1 MNILDIII
9 LICLIPALIQG
20 IFKGFI
26 SQAISI
32 ISLILGA
39 WASARFAGVVCQ
51 WMAQYISGS
60 EQTLKIAAFIL
71 IFIIVIIALTL
82 IGKLLEKIITLVML
96 GWVNR
101 LLGAAFALMKWLLV
115 MGLLALAFNA
125 INETFQLVDP
135 ELIAQSHLYP
145 MITGIAD
152 IVFPYLKNL
161 LTA

>member
-39 WASARFAGVVCQ
+39 WASARFTGTVCQ
-51 WMAQYISGS
+51 WLAQYIPGS
-60 EQTLKIAAFIL
+60 EQSLRIAAFVL
-71 IFIIVIIALTL
+71 IFIVVIVGLTL
-82 IGKLLEKIITLVML
+82 LGKLLEKVIKLVML
-96 GWVNR
+96 GWMNR
-101 LLGAAFALMKWLLV
+101 LLGAVFALVKWLLV
-115 MGLLALAFNA
+115 MGLLAVAFNS
-125 INETFQLVDP
+125 INETLGLVKPDV
-135 ELIAQSHLYP
+135 IAQSHLYP
-145 MITGIAD
+145 MLTGIAD
-152 IVFPYLKNL
+152 TVFPYLKNL

>member
-51 WMAQYISGS
+51 WLSQYLSGS
-60 EQTLKIAAFIL
+60 EQTLKIAAFVL
-71 IFIIVIIALTL
+71 IFILTIVILTL
-82 IGKLLEKIITLVML
+82 LGRLLEKIVTLVML

-115 MGLLALAFNA
+115 MGLLALAFNS

-161 LTA
+161 LTV

>member
-39 WASARFAGVVCQ
+39 WASARFTDTVYQ
-51 WMAQYISGS
+51 WLAQYIPGS
-60 EQTLKIAAFIL
+60 EQSLRIAAFVL
-71 IFIIVIIALTL
+71 IFIVVIVGLTL
-82 IGKLLEKIITLVML
+82 LGKLLEKVIKLVML
-96 GWVNR
+96 GWMNR
-101 LLGAAFALMKWLLV
+101 LLGAVFALVKWLLV
-115 MGLLALAFNA
+115 MGLLAVAFNS
-125 INETFQLVDP
+125 INETLGLVKP
-135 ELIAQSHLYP
+135 EVIAQSHLYP
-145 MITGIAD
+145 MLTGIAD
-152 IVFPYLKNL
+152 TVFPYLKNL

>member
-39 WASARFAGVVCQ
+39 WASARFTGTVCQ
-51 WMAQYISGS
+51 WLAQYIPGL
-60 EQTLKIAAFIL
+60 EQSLRIAAFVL
-71 IFIIVIIALTL
+71 IFIVVIVGLTL
-82 IGKLLEKIITLVML
+82 LGKLLEKVIKLVML
-96 GWVNR
+96 GWMNR
-101 LLGAAFALMKWLLV
+101 LLGAVFALVKWLLV
-115 MGLLALAFNA
+115 MGLLAVAFNS
-125 INETFQLVDP
+125 INETLGLVKP
-135 ELIAQSHLYP
+135 EVIAQSHLYP
-145 MITGIAD
+145 MLTGIAD
-152 IVFPYLKNL
+152 TVFPYLKNL

>member
-51 WMAQYISGS
+51 WLSQYLSGS
-60 EQTLKIAAFIL
+60 EQTLKIAAFVL
-71 IFIIVIIALTL
+71 IFILTIVILTL
-82 IGKLLEKIITLVML
+82 LGRLLEKIVTLVML

-101 LLGAAFALMKWLLV
+101 LLGAAFAVMKWLLV
-115 MGLLALAFNA
+115 MGLLALAFNS
-125 INETFQLVDP
+125 INETFQLVDS

-161 LTA
+161 LTV

>member
-20 IFKGFI
+20 VFKGFI

-32 ISLILGA
+32 TSLILGA

-71 IFIIVIIALTL
+71 IFIVVIIVLTL
-82 IGKLLEKIITLVML
+82 IGRFLQKIVTLVML
-96 GWVNR
+96 GWLNR

-115 MGLLALAFNA
+115 MGLLALAFNS

>member
-39 WASARFAGVVCQ
+39 WASARFTGTVCQ
-51 WMAQYISGS
+51 WLAQYISGS
-60 EQTLKIAAFIL
+60 EQSLRIAAFVL
-71 IFIIVIIALTL
+71 IFIVVIVGLTL
-82 IGKLLEKIITLVML
+82 LGKLLEKVIKLVML
-96 GWVNR
+96 GWMNR
-101 LLGAAFALMKWLLV
+101 LLGAVFALVKWLLV
-115 MGLLALAFNA
+115 MGLLAVAFNS
-125 INETFQLVDP
+125 INETLGLVKP
-135 ELIAQSHLYP
+135 EVIAQSHLYP
-145 MITGIAD
+145 MLTGIAD
-152 IVFPYLKNL
+152 TIFPYLKNL

>member
-51 WMAQYISGS
+51 WLSQYLSGS
-60 EQTLKIAAFIL
+60 EQTLKIAAFVL
-71 IFIIVIIALTL
+71 IFILTIVILTL
-82 IGKLLEKIITLVML
+82 LGRLLEKIVTLVML

-101 LLGAAFALMKWLLV
+101 LLGAMFALMKWLLV
-115 MGLLALAFNA
+115 MGLLALAFNS

-161 LTA
+161 LTV

>member
-39 WASARFAGVVCQ
+39 WASARFTGTVYQ
-51 WMAQYISGS
+51 WLAQYIPGS
-60 EQTLKIAAFIL
+60 EQSLRIAAFVL
-71 IFIIVIIALTL
+71 IFIVVIVGLTL
-82 IGKLLEKIITLVML
+82 LGKLLEKVIKLVML
-96 GWVNR
+96 GWMNR
-101 LLGAAFALMKWLLV
+101 LLGAVFALVKWLLV
-115 MGLLALAFNA
+115 MGLLAVAFNS
-125 INETFQLVDP
+125 INETLGLVKP
-135 ELIAQSHLYP
+135 EVIAQSHLYP
-145 MITGIAD
+145 MLTGIAD
-152 IVFPYLKNL
+152 TVFPYLKNL

>member
-51 WMAQYISGS
+51 WLSQYLSGS
-60 EQTLKIAAFIL
+60 EQMLKIAAFVL
-71 IFIIVIIALTL
+71 IFILTIVILTL
-82 IGKLLEKIITLVML
+82 LGRLLEKIVTLVML

-101 LLGAAFALMKWLLV
+101 LLGAMFALMKWLLA
-115 MGLLALAFNA
+115 MGLLALAFNS
-125 INETFQLVDP
+125 INKTFQLVDP

-161 LTA
+161 LTV

>member
-39 WASARFAGVVCQ
+39 WASARFAGAVCQ

>member
-1 MNILDIII
+1 MNIIDIII

-39 WASARFAGVVCQ
+39 WASARFAGIVCN
-51 WMAQYISGS
+51 WLAQYISGS
-60 EQTLKIAAFIL
+60 EQVLKIVAFVL
-71 IFIIVIIALTL
+71 IFIVVIVGLTL
-82 IGKLLEKIITLVML
+82 LGKLLEKVIKLVML

-101 LLGAAFALMKWLLV
+101 LLGAVFALMKWLLV
-115 MGLLALAFNA
+115 MGLLVIAFNS
-125 INETFQLVDP
+125 INETFGLVKP
-135 ELIAQSHLYP
+135 EVLAQSHLYP
-145 MITGIAD
+145 MLTGIAD
-152 IVFPYLKNL
+152 TVFPYLKNL